1 MTRLPRLTN
10 SEEFNY
16 WVNIAELLAKV
27 FQENVHQNSLSSYSD
42 TKKIF
47 FFLLKTFRP
56 ISIFKLL
63 FIFHQNLNFLDV
75 MCNVHLFP
83 SEIVYNPTYKFQR
96 LFHFDQI
103 FVKNKLYIKTHI
115 SPLFFL
121 FFFFWFRLSYK
132 FIRVYRFL

>member
-27 FQENVHQNSLSSYSD
+27 FRKMCIKTPLAHIPTQKN
-42 TKKIF
+42 I